1 MLEASQLSSRK
12 LHAEHEYMRFMDV
25 VSAHGEPTAKLI
37 RDDKR
42 ALQLKLEATKPEEA
56 ARVPWV
62 MRHPDMPGSEDICMQ
77 TNLLAIATFS
87 P

>member
-1 MLEASQLSSRK
+1 MQSTIVLEASQLSSRK

-56 ARVPWV
+56 ARLPWI
-62 MRHPDMPGSEDICMQ
+62 MRHPDMPGK
-77 TNLLAIATFS
+77 
-87 P
+87 